1 MRRLS
6 RYSAGKERESRSLF
20 IMVKQFRTDHP
31 SLLLCRGP
39 AVLLFSVFSGFIRFN
54 ESFAWFHSR
63 TGRLSLINVLRCRV
77 SPWRTFPHFMH
88 TRDLTNE

>member
-39 AVLLFSVFSGFIRFN
+39 AALLFSVFSGFIRILT
-54 ESFAWFHSR
+54 SHSPGFIR
-63 TGRLSLINVLRCRV
+63 EPVAS
-77 SPWRTFPHFMH
+77 H
-88 TRDLTNE
+88 